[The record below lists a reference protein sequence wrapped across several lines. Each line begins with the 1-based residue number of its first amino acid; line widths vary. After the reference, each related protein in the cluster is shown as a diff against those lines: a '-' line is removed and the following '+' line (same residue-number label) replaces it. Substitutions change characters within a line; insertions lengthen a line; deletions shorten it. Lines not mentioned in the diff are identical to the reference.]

1 MRVEEVANL
10 ELGAALENQLRARL
24 LSFFILVIGPKVKA
38 QPQKSMNLYIAGV
51 FFFGGGGWCVFSSI
65 FHFHSQIWE
74 RFPKLK
80 KNKG

>member
-38 QPQKSMNLYIAGV
+38 QPQKSMNLYIYIYSRCFFFLGGGGGV
-51 FFFGGGGWCVFSSI
+51 FFRVFSI
-65 FHFHSQIWE
+65 FI
-74 RFPKLK
+74 LK
-80 KNKG
+80 FGKDFRS